1 MIFILL
7 FAIFSC
13 GGSDENVKEENSSN
27 IEKTDVKTE
36 NQENS
41 SKNSNNIQGERY
53 GNETVG
59 YITKPENWLDFTD
72 PNASPTLILFKN
84 PRSVG
89 DYQSHS
95 FYLSRRAT
103 GHLRQAPAGP
113 AR

>member
-1 MIFILL
+1 MKKFIMIFILL

-36 NQENS
+36 NQENN

-59 YITKPENWLDFTD
+59 STPTRVTTT
-72 PNASPTLILFKN
+72 PSPR
-84 PRSVG
+84 P
-89 DYQSHS
+89 
-95 FYLSRRAT
+95 AAAA
-103 GHLRQAPAGP
+103 APTTWP
-113 AR
+113 T